1 MNKVVALIISL
12 AACAPLFAAPNATPN
27 GASNGASK
35 GASKNATTKNTVVTE
50 IVNNLV
56 NEGVQFHEQGQYD
69 EAIAKYKQAEK
80 KAPKNALVKYE
91 MAFSYHAKHEN
102 DKALSYAKAAAKLD
116 TKNLNEN
123 LYSLM
128 GTIYDEKGM
137 PDSAIAVY
145 RKGFEK
151 EPNSFNIPYNATITY
166 MRQNNAD
173 SAYAWVKRSINNSRI
188 HEGSYYYAGF
198 IASLMGKWPQ
208 FYAYSMYST
217 FITKKDDIIR
227 DNLSRL
233 YGKTK
238 YLVQKEGDELKLNS
252 PNVKQ
257 TGSDSTVNKE
267 FLLSLQTMFA
277 TDSIGTRKL
286 YDKDSTS
293 AQQTEFL
300 IYILEK
306 SIKLIAFTDEID
318 DPIQRFYQGLIRNRL
333 VDAFIYTICEPIDR
347 PTFAQWL
354 IKNRS
359 EQTRLYQWFNKEWLM
374 L

>member
-1 MNKVVALIISL
+1 MNKVAILIFAL
-12 AACAPLFAAPNATPN
+12 AASSMLFAAPND
-27 GASNGASK
+27 
-35 GASKNATTKNTVVTE
+35 ASKNAAVQDVVQ
-50 IVNNLV
+50 NLV
-56 NEGVQFHEQGQYD
+56 NQGVQFHEQGQYD

-91 MAFSYHAKHEN
+91 MAFSYHAKHDL
-102 DKALSYAKAAAKLD
+102 DKALTYAKAATKLD
-116 TKNLNEN
+116 TKGLNEN

-137 PDSAIAVY
+137 PDSAIATY

-151 EPNSFNIPYNATITY
+151 EPNSYNIPYNATITY

-173 SAYAWVKRSINNSRI
+173 SSYAWVKRSINNSRT

-198 IASLMGKWPQ
+198 IASQMGKWPA
-208 FYAYSMYST
+208 FYAYTMYST
-217 FITKKDDIIR
+217 FITKKGEIIR

-238 YLVQKEGDELKLNS
+238 YLVIKKDNTERNN

-257 TGSDSTVNKE
+257 TGSDSTVNNE
-267 FLLSLQTMFA
+267 FLLSIQTSLV
-277 TDSIGTRKL
+277 TDSIGPRKF
-286 YDKDSTS
+286 YDTDSTS

-300 IYILEK
+300 IHILDK
-306 SIKLIAFTDEID
+306 CIKLIAFTDEID
-318 DPIQRFYQGLIRNRL
+318 DPIQRFYQGLIRERL
-333 VDAFIYTICEPIDR
+333 TEAFIYSICEPIDR

-359 EQTRLYQWFNKEWLM
+359 EQARLYQWFNREWLM

>member
-1 MNKVVALIISL
+1 MNKVVILIFAL
-12 AACAPLFAAPNATPN
+12 AATATLFAAQDAT
-27 GASNGASK
+27 
-35 GASKNATTKNTVVTE
+35 SKNAAAQDAVQD
-50 IVNNLV
+50 LV
-56 NEGVQFHEQGQYD
+56 NQGVQFHEQGQYD

-91 MAFSYHAKHEN
+91 MAFSYHAKHEL
-102 DKALSYAKAAAKLD
+102 DKALTYAKAATKLD
-116 TKNLNEN
+116 TKGLNEN

-137 PDSAIAVY
+137 PDSAIAIY

-151 EPNSFNIPYNATITY
+151 EPNSYNIPYNATITY

-173 SAYAWVKRSINNSRI
+173 SSYAWVKRSINNSRT

-198 IASLMGKWPQ
+198 IASQMGKWPA
-208 FYAYSMYST
+208 FYAYTMYST
-217 FITKKDDIIR
+217 FITKKGEIIR

-238 YLVQKEGDELKLNS
+238 YLVIKKDNTIEKNT

-257 TGSDSTVNKE
+257 TGSDSTVNNE
-267 FLLSLQTMFA
+267 FLLSIQMSLV
-277 TDSIGTRKL
+277 TDSIGPRKL
-286 YDKDSTS
+286 YDNDSTS

-300 IYILEK
+300 IHILDK
-306 SIKLIAFTDEID
+306 CIKLIAFTDEID
-318 DPIQRFYQGLIRNRL
+318 DPIQRFYQGLIRERL
-333 VDAFIYTICEPIDR
+333 TEAFIYSICEPIDR

-354 IKNRS
+354 LKNRS
-359 EQTRLYQWFNKEWLM
+359 EQARLYQWFNKEWLM

>member
-1 MNKVVALIISL
+1 MS
-12 AACAPLFAAPNATPN
+12 
-27 GASNGASK
+27 
-35 GASKNATTKNTVVTE
+35 TT
-50 IVNNLV
+50 VN
-56 NEGVQFHEQGQYD
+56 
-69 EAIAKYKQAEK
+69 
-80 KAPKNALVKYE
+80 
-91 MAFSYHAKHEN
+91 
-102 DKALSYAKAAAKLD
+102 
-116 TKNLNEN
+116 
-123 LYSLM
+123 
-128 GTIYDEKGM
+128 
-137 PDSAIAVY
+137 
-145 RKGFEK
+145 
-151 EPNSFNIPYNATITY
+151 
-166 MRQNNAD
+166 
-173 SAYAWVKRSINNSRI
+173 
-188 HEGSYYYAGF
+188 
-198 IASLMGKWPQ
+198 
-208 FYAYSMYST
+208 
-217 FITKKDDIIR
+217 TKKDEILR
-227 DNLSRL
+227 DHLSRL
-233 YGKTK
+233 YVKTK

-257 TGSDSTVNKE
+257 TGSDSTVNNE

-277 TDSIGTRKL
+277 TDSIGARKL

-318 DPIQRFYQGLIRNRL
+318 DPIQRFYQGLIHNRL

>member
-1 MNKVVALIISL
+1 MNKVAILIFSF
-12 AACAPLFAAPNATPN
+12 AACSTLFAAP
-27 GASNGASK
+27 ASQ
-35 GASKNATTKNTVVTE
+35 TTTTADAVR
-50 IVNNLV
+50 NLV
-56 NEGVQFHEQGQYD
+56 NEGVQFHELGQYD

-91 MAFSYHAKHEN
+91 MAFSYHAKHEL
-102 DKALSYAKAAAKLD
+102 DKALSYAKAATKLD
-116 TKNLNEN
+116 TKGLNEN

-137 PDSAIAVY
+137 PDSALAIY
-145 RKGFEK
+145 REGFSR
-151 EPNSFNIPYNATITY
+151 EPNSYNIPYNATITF

-173 SAYAWVKRSINNSRI
+173 SSYAWVKRSINNTRV

-198 IASLMGKWPQ
+198 IASQMGKWPD

-238 YLVQKEGDELKLNS
+238 YLVMKQDSVLNVNH
-252 PNVKQ
+252 PNIKQ
-257 TGSDSTVNKE
+257 TGSDSTVNNTILHFVE
-267 FLLSLQTMFA
+267 TMLA
-277 TDSIGTRKL
+277 TDSLGKRKL

-300 IYILEK
+300 IHVLEK
-306 SIKLIAFTDEID
+306 CVKQIAYLDKYEE
-318 DPIQRFYQGLIRNRL
+318 PIRRFYQELINERL
-333 VDAFIYTICEPIDR
+333 VDAFVYTICEPIDR

-359 EQTRLYQWFNKEWLM
+359 EQTRLYQWFNKSWLM